1 MELLIN
7 ILFFYFYE
15 RFNSGCVPVLVCP
28 SHAYRD
34 ISIRRVDDEVGS
46 NTVVYLD
53 QATPQSDDLK
63 SICRGKTV
71 LNVLRVY

>member
-1 MELLIN
+1 MNVSIAGVSLCW
-7 ILFFYFYE
+7 
-15 RFNSGCVPVLVCP
+15 CVQVTPIG
-28 SHAYRD
+28 
-34 ISIRRVDDEVGS
+34 ISRRRVDDEVGS

-71 LNVLRVY
+71 LNVLNVLRVY